1 MPLPVLAQQAAPAA
15 GVDGFL
21 LAVLF
26 LIAIGWL
33 GGKIAGKEERAWLPK
48 IITWAYIAK
57 LLGSFARFYMVT
69 VLYETGDSLRYH
81 EVGTGFAN
89 VWRGFVIPVSTA
101 GNPGTGVT
109 EVITG
114 FLYAPYTPSVLG
126 GFIIFATLSFLGQ
139 LLFYAAFRRW
149 FGTEKKKLYAKAVL
163 FLPSLVFW
171 PSSIGKDAL
180 MVFFLG
186 LTTYGASRL
195 MQRYEFSS
203 LLFIVPG
210 LALAAEI
217 RSHVAGIMGLA
228 IVLALLLGKTPKKLQ
243 GSPKRAIMLGLS
255 VVGAAAVLAIFSS
268 SFSVSLEGGSGTQD
282 PTAFLEDV
290 SEQTAQGGSQITGGA
305 VASPSQLPLA
315 ILTVLFRPLIHEGRS
330 PQVLLSA
337 LEGTTLLL
345 ITVWK
350 LPTIWRNRRLLREKP
365 LLFLAFFYTGGFIIG
380 FSAILNLGILARQRV
395 QVLPLFLALII
406 GLGWNEAKAPDDPD
420 APKLDSK
427 APRRPAAK
435 SAPGSIEVGESRSP
449 GSQREPAR
457 PRSRS
462 RSRREPSGFATRPA
476 DGRHSKP

>member
-1 MPLPVLAQQAAPAA
+1 MPVPVLAQEAATGG
-15 GVDGFL
+15 GVDGFV
-21 LAVLF
+21 LAILF
-26 LIAIGWL
+26 LIAVGWV
-33 GGKIAGKEERAWLPK
+33 GGRLAGREERAWLPR
-48 IITWAYIAK
+48 IVTWAYAAK
-57 LLGSFARFYMVT
+57 LVGAFARYYMVT

-81 EVGTGFAN
+81 EVGSGFAN
-89 VWRGFVIPVSTA
+89 VWRGFVVPVSTA
-101 GNPGTGVT
+101 GNPGTGMT

-126 GFIIFATLSFLGQ
+126 GFIIFATISFAGQ

-149 FGTEKKKLYAKAVL
+149 FDTDKKKLYAKAVL

-195 MQRYEFSS
+195 LQRYEFSS

-210 LALAAEI
+210 LALAAGI

-228 IVLALLLGKTPKKLQ
+228 IVLALLLGKTPRKLQ

-255 VVGAAAVLAIFSS
+255 VVGAAAVLAIFAS

-290 SEQTAQGGSQITGGA
+290 SEQTAQGGSEITGGA
-305 VASPSQLPLA
+305 VASPSQIPLA
-315 ILTVLFRPLIHEGRS
+315 TLTVLFRPLIHEGRS
-330 PQVLLSA
+330 AQVLLSA
-337 LEGTTLLL
+337 MEGTTLLL
-345 ITVWK
+345 ITIWK
-350 LPTIWRNRRLLREKP
+350 LPTMWRNRRLLREKP
-365 LLFLAFFYTGGFIIG
+365 VVLLAFFYTGGFIIG

-395 QVLPLFLALII
+395 QVLPLFLALLV
-406 GLGWNEAKAPDDPD
+406 GLGWNEAK
-420 APKLDSK
+420 DSDQPE
-427 APRRPAAK
+427 APRPDRRAARRPSAR
-435 SAPGSIEVGESRSP
+435 SAPEPTEGVEGLGSGT
-449 GSQREPAR
+449 QRGTAR

-462 RSRREPSGFATRPA
+462 RSARGPSGSATSAANDR
-476 DGRHSKP
+476 RSQR